1 MGKHLFISAPE
12 TLKRILA
19 GASVGGIDVR
29 SEGEYEQGAIPL
41 FSNVPILNN
50 SERHEVG
57 LCYKTKGQAAAVQ
70 LGHALVDG
78 HRDRLVCAW
87 KEKLAPAAIPVV
99 TCWRG
104 GLRSETACRWLEE
117 AGVTSHR
124 LSGGY
129 KALRKELLRIYERLP
144 DLLVLAGPT
153 GSGKTNL
160 LEKTPAPS
168 VNLEEL
174 AGHRGSAFGP
184 VIGTP
189 QPSQASFENV
199 LALRLWRFPKL
210 LVEDE
215 SLMIGKIHL
224 PKGLREKMLG
234 APVVKIRRPLPER
247 VENIFSEYV
256 AGPLAAGVPPAELS
270 AQYAHSLSG
279 IRNKLGGE
287 LTEEIRGK
295 MGLAFVR
302 HHGELHREWIR
313 DLLLHYYD
321 KAYHY
326 GFARNPRAI
335 AFEGDWNECRNWIQ
349 SQFA

>member
-12 TLKRILA
+12 ALKRILA
-19 GASVGGIDVR
+19 GASVGGVDVR
-29 SEGEYEQGAIPL
+29 SEGEYARGAIPL
-41 FSNVPILNN
+41 FSNIPILNN

-57 LCYKTKGQAAAVQ
+57 LCYKAKGQAEAVQ
-70 LGHALVDG
+70 LGHSLVDG
-78 HRDRLVCAW
+78 HRDRLVRAW
-87 KEKLAPAAIPVV
+87 KEKLSLAAMPVV

-117 AGVTSHR
+117 AGVASYR

-129 KALRKELLRIYERLP
+129 KSLRNELLRVYERLP

-153 GSGKTNL
+153 GSGKTKL
-160 LEKTPAPS
+160 LESLQGPAI
-168 VNLEEL
+168 NLEKI
-174 AGHRGSAFGP
+174 ARHRGSAFGP
-184 VIGTP
+184 LIGTS
-189 QPSQASFENV
+189 QPSQASFENI
-199 LALRLWRFPKL
+199 LALQLWRFPKL

-224 PKGLREKMLG
+224 PKSLREKMLG
-234 APVVKIRRPLPER
+234 APVVKIRRPVLER

-256 AGPLAAGVPPAELS
+256 AEPLAAGVPPAELS

-279 IRNKLGGE
+279 IRNKLGGG
-287 LTEEIRGK
+287 LTEEVRGK

-302 HHGELHREWIR
+302 NHGDLHREWIR